1 MIETA
6 GLTHLQ
12 ILISDLDR
20 SLRFYREVFG
30 MEELFRAGPDLVFLS
45 TPGSRDLVTLHINR
59 DPAQVSSIGKMGGV
73 SHFGFRL
80 LDGSRLDD
88 AVAVAEK
95 AGGRLIHRGEHM
107 PGFPFA
113 YVADPD
119 GYMIELLPM
128 MS

>member
-12 ILISDLDR
+12 ILISDLER

-30 MEELFRAGPDLVFLS
+30 MQEQFRAGPDLVFLS
-45 TPGSRDLVTLHINR
+45 TPGSRDLVTLHVNR
-59 DPAQVSSIGKMGGV
+59 DAARASRIGKMGGV
-73 SHFGFRL
+73 NHFGFRL
-80 LDGSRLDD
+80 LDASKLDE
-88 AVAVAEK
+88 AVQAAEG
-95 AGGRLIHRGEHM
+95 AGGKLIHRGEHM

-119 GYMIELLPM
+119 GYVLELLPM
-128 MS
+128 LS